1 MKSLKRQV
9 SEPILLKIPESK
21 NENDSDNDNIIEKLN
36 ELHNERTKYYLK
48 YKDNNTKY
56 NRENFKLNLL
66 NEINILNE
74 IIKNIEYKNY

>member
-1 MKSLKRQV
+1 
-9 SEPILLKIPESK
+9 SEPVLLKISESK
-21 NENDSDNDNIIEKLN
+21 NENDNDNDNIIEKLN
-36 ELHNERTKYYLK
+36 ELHNERSKYYLK
-48 YKDNNTKY
+48 YKNDNTKY